1 MGAKF
6 YNDEGWRD
14 NVAQFSAAQGNGTTE
29 PNWEDM
35 GNGLYAYRFTNNEEL
50 FVNFHINHD
59 VDPDGFMY
67 PHIHFAPESQ
77 INSGETLTW
86 ALTYQ
91 IARGHQ
97 QGDLLGQGSTTT
109 LNLVF
114 TADRNYPAGEHI
126 ILECSDAQKIANPE
140 PDTIMVIECKYQTGT
155 YTDPVY
161 GFTCDLHYQVDRNST
176 PNKSPNFYE

>member
-6 YNDEGWRD
+6 YNSIGWRD
-14 NVAQFSAAQGNGTTE
+14 NVAQFSAAQGTGTTE
-29 PNWEDM
+29 PTWTNM
-35 GNGLYAYRFTNNEEL
+35 GNGLYAYKFTNDEEL
-50 FVNFHINHD
+50 FVNFHFDHD
-59 VDPDGFMY
+59 IAPYGKTY
-67 PHIHFAPESQ
+67 PHIHFAPAAQ

-97 QGDLLGQGSTTT
+97 QGDSLGVGSTTT

-114 TADRNYPAGEHI
+114 TADRIYPAGEHI
-126 ILECSDAQKIANPE
+126 VLECTDAQAFNTPE
-140 PDTIMVIECKYQTGT
+140 PDTVMIVRCKYLEGT
-155 YTDPVY
+155 YNSPVF
-161 GFTCDLHYQVDRNST
+161 GFTCDLHYEVDRNST